1 MFDIYTKQIKKL
13 SFMKDKKYKDVEDV
27 IDDYIQLLD
36 EQIEIPLL
44 IEKSQKK
51 FNQNLSTENGIIYTP
66 VQAEYLFKYHCQ
78 LRKFEERKNEVNE
91 ELSEV
96 ENVLREFLLSL
107 NGGKISFERKDD
119 TDKSKITFLFWVE
132 DNKVMC
138 NR

>member
-1 MFDIYTKQIKKL
+1 
-13 SFMKDKKYKDVEDV
+13 MKDKKYKYIEDA

-44 IEKSQKK
+44 IEKAQKK
-51 FNQNLSTENGIIYTP
+51 FHQHMSSETGIIYTP
-66 VQAEYLFKYHCQ
+66 AQAEYLFKYHSQ
-78 LRKFEERKNEVNE
+78 VRKLEERKNEISG

-96 ENVLREFLLSL
+96 ESLLREFILSL
-107 NGGKISFERKDD
+107 NGGKISYEKKDD

>member
-1 MFDIYTKQIKKL
+1 
-13 SFMKDKKYKDVEDV
+13 MKDKKYKYIEDV

-44 IEKSQKK
+44 IEKAQKK
-51 FNQNLSTENGIIYTP
+51 FHQNISPENDVIYTP
-66 VQAEYLFKYHCQ
+66 AQAEHLFKYHSQ
-78 LRKFEERKNEVNE
+78 VRKLEERKNEISE

-96 ENVLREFLLSL
+96 ENFIREFISSL
-107 NGGKISFERKDD
+107 NGGKISYEKKDD
-119 TDKSKITFLFWVE
+119 TDKTKITFLFWVE